1 MGSLSLLWGS
11 SQPRDWTQISCITGG
26 FFTSWATRE
35 ALKELKMELLYDPAI
50 PLLGIHPKKIK
61 TLICK
66 KYMYPRVH
74 SSIIYYSQ
82 DMETTKV
89 FIHRWMNGYRCEIH
103 THTHTHTHTMEYYSA
118 TEKEIL
124 LFATTWVDLEDIML
138 SEINQRKTNTTWP
151 HLNVKSKKWN
161 KTKTK
166 LMDIENRLVS
176 TRSHRRGV
184 DEMSEGDQRY
194 TFPVIK

>member
-1 MGSLSLLWGS
+1 MGSRSLLWGS

-35 ALKELKMELLYDPAI
+35 HLKELKMELFYDPAI

-61 TLICK
+61 TLIWK
-66 KYMYPRVH
+66 KYMYPHLH

-103 THTHTHTHTMEYYSA
+103 THTHTHTDKHTHNG
-118 TEKEIL
+118 IL
-124 LFATTWVDLEDIML
+124 F
-138 SEINQRKTNTTWP
+138 SNRKGNLAIRKNMIGPWG
-151 HLNVKSKKWN
+151 HYAKWN
-161 KTKTK
+161 K
-166 LMDIENRLVS
+166 
-176 TRSHRRGV
+176 
-184 DEMSEGDQRY
+184 SEKDKY
-194 TFPVIK
+194 YMTALKCEI

>member
-1 MGSLSLLWGS
+1 
-11 SQPRDWTQISCITGG
+11 
-26 FFTSWATRE
+26 
-35 ALKELKMELLYDPAI
+35 MELLYDPAI

-103 THTHTHTHTMEYYSA
+103 THTHTHTHTQWNTIQQQKRKSCY
-118 TEKEIL
+118 L
-124 LFATTWVDLEDIML
+124 Q
-138 SEINQRKTNTTWP
+138 QREWTLRT
-151 HLNVKSKKWN
+151 LC
-161 KTKTK
+161 
-166 LMDIENRLVS
+166 
-176 TRSHRRGV
+176 
-184 DEMSEGDQRY
+184 
-194 TFPVIK
+194 